1 MDNQILEFFKY
12 LHFSHLSWTIIA
24 PIIVMLVDILSG
36 YIKAVITKNID
47 STKMRD
53 GILKKC
59 AEILCILLGFVF
71 KFAFNLDS
79 ILYGIS
85 IYLIVMELVSIL
97 ENLND
102 MGINLKIF
110 DFLKDKEE

>member
-1 MDNQILEFFKY
+1 MDNQIMEFFNY

-24 PIIVMLVDILSG
+24 PIIVMAVDIITG
-36 YIKAVITKNID
+36 YIKASITKNWD

-59 AEILCILLGFVF
+59 AEILCVLLGFVF

-79 ILYGIS
+79 ILYRNIC
-85 IYLIVMELVSIL
+85 IF
-97 ENLND
+97 N
-102 MGINLKIF
+102 INGNCFNFRKF
-110 DFLKDKEE
+110 E

>member
-12 LHFSHLSWTIIA
+12 LHFSNLSWTIIA
-24 PIIVMLVDILSG
+24 PIVIMLVDILSG
-36 YIKAVITKNID
+36 YIKAVINKNID